1 MKLHV
6 QLQGRCKLPRVGGQP
21 VRISYMHILG
31 GGHAYSCSCILGHKE
46 CRLSAGSVQA
56 QSRARILYCETHCDT
71 SNMGVL
77 GVIDDRCHRDS
88 KSGLVESPLLQPPES
103 EFCSLELRLIH

>member
-1 MKLHV
+1 MSCGSLSLTLAV
-6 QLQGRCKLPRVGGQP
+6 CRVAELELAVAHCGSRFLFLNIRHKTSHTQT
-21 VRISYMHILG
+21 IICFE
-31 GGHAYSCSCILGHKE
+31 HACH
-46 CRLSAGSVQA
+46 
-56 QSRARILYCETHCDT
+56 ILYCETHCDT